1 MSWSS
6 WKTKHPNCGLNFWP
20 EHPGDTVL
28 NAGAKDVEARGNE
41 DALLDKSP
49 SGEQLKWFV
58 KPQPERWGSPAR
70 SRLPSG
76 FRTTH
81 PALHRAAYNLKNQG
95 CFPSCSTELQDHCT
109 DA

>member
-6 WKTKHPNCGLNFWP
+6 WKTKHPNCGLHFWP

-49 SGEQLKWFV
+49 SGEQLKWLV
-58 KPQPERWGSPAR
+58 KPHPERCGSPAR
-70 SRLPSG
+70 SYLPTG
-76 FRTTH
+76 FKTIH
-81 PALHRAAYNLKNQG
+81 PPLHRAAYTLQKEG
-95 CFPSCSTELQDHCT
+95 CFPSCSTELQDHNL